1 MNVNN
6 ANPAS
11 SARWLSSAECRA
23 KYGLTTAQ
31 LKTLRKSK
39 RIRAVKATPKRWLHS
54 REDLDHVFEPVPHDT
69 EWRADLEYMEH
80 TA

>member
-1 MNVNN
+1 MNVKN

-39 RIRAVKATPKRWLHS
+39 RIRAVKATPKKWLYS
-54 REDLDHVFEPVPHDT
+54 REDIDRVFEPVPHDA
-69 EWRADLEYMEH
+69 EWRADLEYME
-80 TA
+80 AAQ